1 MKFIVSFA
9 VIATMLISTLAI
21 ADNKTEYINRHLAK
35 KAKEKLERLGHVEKL
50 EPITS
55 GILEQKLDHDSA
67 KDTRTFKQRF
77 YVNSSQAVSEDSPV
91 ILYICGESTCDADQ
105 LGRRTLVAFAKE
117 LTAHVVTL
125 EHRYYG
131 LSQPFSTLTAENLQY
146 LSTDYALKDLAA
158 FQQYAL
164 TTLRLKGKWIAIGG
178 SYAGSL
184 AAYYR
189 LKYPSNVIGALAS
202 SAPVMAKASFEE
214 YDHHVAKVTGTE
226 CAPRIRYAVQQ
237 IEARLADSTSRAEI
251 KALFGAS
258 DVIDDVDFLY
268 VVADMSAFAVQYG
281 FTSKF
286 CNALNVEDPVA
297 GYASVGKEL
306 FALFG
311 MTPFMD
317 SFQAAENLD
326 PFAYQDFAL
335 RQWMYQ
341 SCTEFGYY
349 QVAYS
354 DATIA
359 ARSLRIDLA
368 YHNRV
373 CKRLFGLETQV
384 DDAATNKKYYEP
396 LLVPEFHNVFLTNGS
411 TDPWTNL
418 SITKENGND
427 VNPNLPLYTLV
438 GGAHCTDL
446 GSGSSEAAQAA
457 RAQFLELARGW
468 LTN

>member
-1 MKFIVSFA
+1 MKFIVSFLMA
-9 VIATMLISTLAI
+9 VSVLAT

-35 KAKEKLERLGHVEKL
+35 KANKNLERLGQLDK
-50 EPITS
+50 PAAITA
-55 GILEQKLDHDSA
+55 GLLEQKLDHNNA
-67 KDTRTFKQRF
+67 EDTRTFKQRYF
-77 YVNSSQAVSEDSPV
+77 VNSTQAVSEDSPV
-91 ILYICGESTCDADQ
+91 ILYICGEATCDEDQ
-105 LGRRTLVAFAKE
+105 LGRKTLVAFAKE
-117 LTAHVVTL
+117 LTAHIVTL

-131 LSQPFSTLTAENLQY
+131 LSQPFSTLTADNLKY
-146 LSTDYALKDLAA
+146 LSTEYALRDLAE
-158 FQQYAL
+158 FQKYAS
-164 TTLRLKGKWIAIGG
+164 TTLRLKGKWIAVGG

-189 LKYPSNVIGALAS
+189 LKYPDNVVGALAS
-202 SAPVMAKASFEE
+202 SAPVKAKASFEE

-226 CAPRIRYAVQQ
+226 CVGRVRYVVQQ
-237 IEARLADSTSRAEI
+237 IEARLADSTRAAEI

-258 DVIDDVDFLY
+258 DVTDDVDFLY
-268 VVADMSAFAVQYG
+268 VVADMGAFAVQYG

-326 PFAYQDFAL
+326 PFANQEFAL

-341 SCTEFGYY
+341 SCTEYGYY

-354 DATIA
+354 DATVA

-384 DDAATNKKYYEP
+384 DDGATNKTYYEP
-396 LLVPEFHNVFLTNGS
+396 LLVPEIHNVYLTNGS
-411 TDPWTNL
+411 NDPWTNL

-427 VNPNLPLYTLV
+427 VNPNLTLYSLV
-438 GGAHCTDL
+438 GGSHCTDL
-446 GSGSSEAAQAA
+446 GSGTSAAAVEA
-457 RAQFLELARGW
+457 RAQFLALARGW
-468 LTN
+468 LTE

>member
-1 MKFIVSFA
+1 MKIIVSLA
-9 VIATMLISTLAI
+9 LLVSTLVSSFSF

-35 KAKEKLERLGHVEKL
+35 KSKKNSERMSLDKFEGTTAGV
-50 EPITS
+50 
-55 GILEQKLDHDSA
+55 LEQKLDHNNA
-67 KDTRTFKQRF
+67 EDTRTFKQRYF
-77 YVNSSQAVSEDSPV
+77 VNSTQAVSEDSPV
-91 ILYICGESTCDADQ
+91 ILYICGEATCDEDQ
-105 LGRRTLVAFAKE
+105 LGRRTLVNFAKE

-131 LSQPFSTLTAENLQY
+131 MSQPFSTLTAENLRY
-146 LSTDYALKDLAA
+146 LSTEYALKDLAA
-158 FQQYAL
+158 FQKYAS
-164 TTLRLKGKWIAIGG
+164 TTLGLHGKWIAVGG

-189 LKYPSNVIGALAS
+189 LKYPENVIGALAS
-202 SAPVMAKASFEE
+202 SAPVKAKASFEE
-214 YDHHVAKVTGTE
+214 YDLHVAKVTGTE
-226 CAPRIRYAVQQ
+226 CVAKIRYAVQQ
-237 IEARLADSTSRAEI
+237 IEARLADSSRAAEI
-251 KALFGAS
+251 KTLFGAQ
-258 DVIDDVDFLY
+258 DVVDDVDFLY
-268 VVADMSAFAVQYG
+268 VVADMAAFAVQYG

-286 CNALNVEDPVA
+286 CNALNVDDPVA

-317 SFQAAENLD
+317 SFQAAENMD
-326 PFAYQDFAL
+326 PFANQEFAL

-341 SCTEFGYY
+341 SCTEYGYY

-354 DATIA
+354 DATVA

-384 DDAATNKKYYEP
+384 NDAATNKTYYEP
-396 LLVPEFHNVFLTNGS
+396 MLVPEIHNIYLTNGS

-427 VNPNLPLYTLV
+427 QNPNLTLYTLV
-438 GGAHCTDL
+438 GGSHCSDL
-446 GSGSSEAAQAA
+446 GNSMSTAAQEA
-457 RAQFLELARGW
+457 RAQFLALARGW
-468 LTN
+468 LTK